1 MATRLDEPLLTVTVD
16 RDQFDCTE
24 GSVYIYGGTSEQRSA
39 ISDDW
44 SARQLAR
51 GATFVE
57 VTDQA
62 HLERATID
70 IGGNCQP
77 LMLNSGS
84 QTAAVIET
92 VPGAAVYLD
101 ITGLSHHVTA
111 PLLRAAV
118 TRGGEMYVV
127 YMEPGS
133 YRSSRHPQRGAFYDL
148 SDRIDGIR
156 PLPSFAYLRPDPPE
170 AILVPLLGFEGAR
183 FEHVVRQVEPAKGA
197 TFPIVGVPGFR
208 ADYPFVAY
216 WGNEAGLLADDTYLN
231 LRYAIAN
238 DPFDVF
244 HQLVDLREAHPDKLM
259 KVAPIGTK
267 PHAIGALLFA
277 LSRPDVEIIYD
288 HPIRKADR
296 TSGVAR
302 LCVYDIGTFLSSEL
316 FAPRGT

>member
-1 MATRLDEPLLTVTVD
+1 MATQLDELLLTVALE

-24 GSVYIYGGTSEQRSA
+24 GALYIYSGTSEQRSA

-51 GATFVE
+51 GVTFVE

-62 HLERATID
+62 HLQRVVID
-70 IGGNCQP
+70 IGGNSQT
-77 LMLNSGS
+77 LMLNSAS
-84 QTAAVIET
+84 QTAAAIET

-111 PLLRAAV
+111 PFLRAAV
-118 TRGGEMYVV
+118 TRGGDIHVV

-133 YRSSRHPQRGAFYDL
+133 YRPSRHPQRGAFYDL

-183 FEHVVRQVEPAKGA
+183 FEHVVRQVEPAMGA

-216 WGNEAGLLADDTYLN
+216 WGNEAALLADDTYLN

-238 DPFDVF
+238 DPFDLF
-244 HQLVDLREAHPDKLM
+244 HQLVDLREAHPGKLM

-296 TSGVAR
+296 TSGFAR
-302 LCVYDIGTFLSSEL
+302 LCVYDVGTFLGSEL
-316 FAPRGT
+316 FAPLGA

>member
-16 RDQFDCTE
+16 REQFDCA
-24 GSVYIYGGTSEQRSA
+24 GAALYIYGSTSEQRSA

-44 SARQLAR
+44 TARQLAR
-51 GATFVE
+51 GVTFLE
-57 VTDQA
+57 VTDQS
-62 HLERATID
+62 HLERATIEVD
-70 IGGNCQP
+70 GNAKT
-77 LMLNSGS
+77 LVLNSS
-84 QTAAVIET
+84 VQTAAAIET
-92 VPGAAVYLD
+92 VPGAPVYLD

-118 TRGGEMYVV
+118 SRGGEIHVV

-133 YRSSRHPQRGAFYDL
+133 YRASQHPQRGAFYDL

-156 PLPSFAYLRPDPPE
+156 PLPGFAYLRPEPPE

-197 TFPIVGVPGFR
+197 TFPVVGVPGFR

-238 DPFDVF
+238 DPFDLF
-244 HQLVDLREAHPDKLM
+244 HQLLDLREAHPGKLM
-259 KVAPIGTK
+259 KLAPIGTK
-267 PHAIGALLFA
+267 PHAVGAFLFA
-277 LSRPDVEIIYD
+277 LSHPDVEIIYD
-288 HPIRKADR
+288 HPIRKAGR
-296 TSGVAR
+296 TSGIAR
-302 LCVYDIGTFLSSEL
+302 LCVYDVGTFLESEL
-316 FAPRGT
+316 CAPRGL